1 MSHSFFYDR
10 RGLLRLIGAGAAL
23 AAVPAFA
30 ADKPASPPPA
40 RPATPGKT
48 HIFPDII
55 GEVTSYTIK
64 EDDTLFDL
72 AVEFRVGFIELAA
85 ANQGVP
91 VWMPEV
97 GSSIT
102 VPTAHI
108 LPEASREGLV
118 VNLGDM
124 RVYYFPADGG
134 PVDSSAIGVGA
145 EGALTPMGK
154 AKILRKQ
161 AKPTWYPPAS
171 IRKEKPELPAIVKP
185 GPDNPLG
192 DYAMYLSWPSYLIH
206 GTNLPPGVGRRT
218 SHGCIRMYPV
228 DIERLFHRVPI
239 GAQVTVVNQPI
250 KFGWR
255 TGDLYMEA
263 HPSLKQSDE
272 LEDEGKF
279 TAERAGNVEM
289 LAKKAAGKYA
299 DQIDWNI
306 VNDVVEHRTGL
317 PVRIIKAA

>member
-1 MSHSFFYDR
+1 MSHPLFCDR

-30 ADKPASPPPA
+30 ADKPASPTPVPA
-40 RPATPGKT
+40 PAKARVY
-48 HIFPDII
+48 PDLI
-55 GEVTSYTIK
+55 GEVTTYTIK

-72 AVEFRVGFIELAA
+72 AVEFRVGFVELAA
-85 ANQGVP
+85 ANQGVE
-91 VWMPEV
+91 VWVPEV

-108 LPEASREGLV
+108 LPDASREGLV

-124 RVYYFPADGG
+124 RVYYFPADGT
-134 PVDSSAIGVGA
+134 PIDSSAIGVGA

-171 IRKEKPELPAIVKP
+171 IRKEKPELPAVVKP

-218 SHGCIRMYPV
+218 SHGCIRMYPA
-228 DIERLFHRVPI
+228 DIERLFHRVPV
-239 GAQVTVVNQPI
+239 GAPVTVVNQPI

-255 TGDLYMEA
+255 AGDLYMEA
-263 HPSLKQSDE
+263 HPNLKQSDE

-279 TAERAGNVEM
+279 TPDRGGDIEA
-289 LAKKAAGKYA
+289 LAKKAAGKLA
-299 DQIDWNI
+299 DQIDWKI
-306 VNDVVEHRTGL
+306 VGDVVEHRSGL